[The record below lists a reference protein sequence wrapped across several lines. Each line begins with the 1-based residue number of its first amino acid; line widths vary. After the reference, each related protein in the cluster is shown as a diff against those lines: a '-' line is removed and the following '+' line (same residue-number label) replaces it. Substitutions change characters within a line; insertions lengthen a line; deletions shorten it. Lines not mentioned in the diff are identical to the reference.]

1 MTVLSDQKEA
11 EETCFPSLLFLF
23 LNVRQKT
30 WKITAGLVP
39 KQAEERCVPHQ
50 PFVRSYIRPAKEV
63 ISHSIDYLT
72 RVIQPWVSSKS
83 PSWIP

>member
-1 MTVLSDQKEA
+1 MFSQPLI
-11 EETCFPSLLFLF
+11 LF
-23 LNVRQKT
+23 LNVRKKT

-63 ISHSIDYLT
+63 ISHSVDYLT
-72 RVIQPWVSSKS
+72 
-83 PSWIP
+83 